1 MAEPTLPVKAAILAV
16 IVIAK
21 RVDENPQPQAMLAS
35 ELREAEDLSVLW
47 QRHGCNIPTK
57 SLGFIKA
64 SVGDLE

>member
-21 RVDENPQPQAMLAS
+21 RVDENPQPQAILAC
-35 ELREAEDLSVLW
+35 ELREVEDLCILW

-57 SLGFIKA
+57 FFGFIKA